1 MIYVVVGFGW
11 WQRGG
16 LGSWWVVSLE
26 LSFGGDSS
34 VWCGGNYGGGVGFGF
49 WFGFWIL
56 FGS

>member
-49 WFGFWIL
+49 WIL